1 MPPVFFKSCVF
12 SNWLDVNTE
21 KGTNVYIFSKAFK
34 ITPTSVFFPKWFL
47 WVTLHLMFIL
57 IIEDLGTKLQVSVLE
72 VPIIDYCLAFSV
84 VIACLSFPLIFKL
97 LEGSDQLCITDLFI
111 PMYSTLC
118 DK

>member
-1 MPPVFFKSCVF
+1 
-12 SNWLDVNTE
+12 
-21 KGTNVYIFSKAFK
+21 
-34 ITPTSVFFPKWFL
+34 
-47 WVTLHLMFIL
+47 MFIL

-111 PMYSTLC
+111 PMYIAHYVINNRPSINIC
-118 DK
+118 KRKKIE